1 MNNKKGIKLLTA
13 VVILALLAGAY
24 YWGTRE
30 SDDDPEDV
38 TVENIN
44 VDEDKIYLVN
54 KDTGLFKECEIENGL
69 AVKAD
74 DDGGYTV
81 KGYEQYQYNQEN
93 LMAIVKSLSVLSAWD
108 KLDNAK
114 DISEYGLDKPTN
126 TAKVYFTDGEE
137 KIIKIGDK
145 SPDGNYWYASV
156 DGDESIYMINDIDA
170 KRMTYGLD
178 EVIDKKLP
186 QVSMYEAYY
195 IYIDQK
201 DKPLIE
207 IEYDEEASSKGSAG
221 ELSSYGMQ
229 TLTMTS
235 PYKDAV
241 VYPYN
246 LEETILAGLP
256 EVSIGKLIEVQP
268 EDIEK
273 YGLSEPVCDIKV
285 KDKDNSLHIVVGNDC
300 NEESVYCM
308 VQDRPH
314 IFTMSKSAVTP
325 FMNSNPIDYIQK
337 FVALK
342 TRVDTKEVDIEKGS
356 KKYEVTFGDAPENT
370 DEETAKVDKRETYIN
385 GKAAE
390 KEKFDVFFEKIIGIT
405 FDKIIDDT
413 DENLSAD
420 GDAAVKIKY
429 EMLNGDVTEVK
440 YYNYGED
447 NNFYAVSVDGE
458 MMYIVSRQKVDD
470 VVRSAKELS

>member
-1 MNNKKGIKLLTA
+1 ML
-13 VVILALLAGAY
+13 
-24 YWGTRE
+24 
-30 SDDDPEDV
+30 
-38 TVENIN
+38 
-44 VDEDKIYLVN
+44 
-54 KDTGLFKECEIENGL
+54 
-69 AVKAD
+69 
-74 DDGGYTV
+74 
-81 KGYEQYQYNQEN
+81 
-93 LMAIVKSLSVLSAWD
+93 
-108 KLDNAK
+108 
-114 DISEYGLDKPTN
+114 
-126 TAKVYFTDGEE
+126 
-137 KIIKIGDK
+137 KIGDK

-178 EVIDKKLP
+178 DVIDKKLP
-186 QVSMYEAYY
+186 QVSMYEANY

-229 TLTMTS
+229 TLTMRS

-256 EVSIGKLIEVQP
+256 EVNIEKLVEVEP
-268 EDIEK
+268 TEPDK
-273 YGLSEPVCDIKV
+273 YGLNEPVCDIRV
-285 KDKDNSLHIVVGNDC
+285 KDKNNALHLVVGNDC
-300 NEESVYCM
+300 DEESVYCM

-314 IFTMSKSAVTP
+314 IFTMKKSAVTP
-325 FMNSNPIDYIQK
+325 FMDSDPIDYIQK

-342 TRVDTKEVDIEKGS
+342 TRVDTKKVDIEKGS
-356 KKYEVTFGDAPENT
+356 EKYEVTFGKDT
-370 DEETAKVDKRETYIN
+370 RSDDDKTTKVDKRESFIN
-385 GKAAE
+385 GKSIE

-405 FDKIIDDT
+405 FDKI
-413 DENLSAD
+413 DENLSAE
-420 GDAAVKIKY
+420 GDEAVKIRY

-447 NNFYAVSVDGE
+447 NNFYAADVDGK

-470 VVRSAKELS
+470 VVKSAKELS